1 MQPGGSD
8 AIRDYILANRDRY
21 TREAIIEQLVAAG
34 HARVAVERTWERL
47 STGEPMGGQAGTNIA
62 PFAWVIFGLGAA
74 VLLAGPV
81 LGAFSGGNTFAGST
95 FGGALGIFGVG
106 WLVAYL
112 GVGVWP
118 TLWFARQ
125 RPRTLLGVVALALAI
140 PIVMVLVGGGICLGT
155 LFVIFQSMS

>member
-8 AIRDYILANRDRY
+8 TIRDYILANRDTY

-34 HARVAVERTWERL
+34 HAKAAVERTWEQL
-47 STGEPMGGQAGTNIA
+47 STGEPMGGQPGTNMA

-81 LGAFSGGNTFAGST
+81 LGAFSGGST
-95 FGGALGIFGVG
+95 GGALGIFGVG

-125 RPRTLLGVVALALAI
+125 RPRTALGVVALALAV
-140 PIVMVLVGGGICLGT
+140 PIVMLLVGGGICLGT
-155 LFVIFQSMS
+155 LFVLYQSMS

>member
-1 MQPGGSD
+1 MQPGRSD
-8 AIRDYILANRDRY
+8 PVRDYILANRDTY

-34 HARVAVERTWERL
+34 HAKMAVERTWEQL
-47 STGEPMGGQAGTNIA
+47 LVGEPMRGRAGTNMA
-62 PFAWVIFGLGAA
+62 PFAWVIFGLGAV

-81 LGAFSGGNTFAGST
+81 LGTFSGGGT
-95 FGGALGIFGVG
+95 LGFFGVG

-125 RPRTLLGVVALALAI
+125 RPRTALGVVALALAV

>member
-8 AIRDYILANRDRY
+8 PVRDYILANRDTY

-34 HARVAVERTWERL
+34 HAKVAVERTWEQL
-47 STGEPMGGQAGTNIA
+47 LPGEPMRGRAGTNMA
-62 PFAWVIFGLGAA
+62 PFAWVIFGLGAV

-81 LGAFSGGNTFAGST
+81 LGIFSEGNGGT
-95 FGGALGIFGVG
+95 LGFFGVG

-125 RPRTLLGVVALALAI
+125 RPRTALGVVALALAV